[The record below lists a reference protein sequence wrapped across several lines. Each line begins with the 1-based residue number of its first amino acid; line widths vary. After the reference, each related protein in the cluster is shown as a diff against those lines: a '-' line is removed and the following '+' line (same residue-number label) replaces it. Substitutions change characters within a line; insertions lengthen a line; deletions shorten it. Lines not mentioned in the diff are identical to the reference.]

1 MQHRLAQLGKPQH
14 MSERSASG
22 VFAPGEIND
31 APRATAHAIPRL
43 TLLYAPKRQIP
54 PTGNG
59 RGRAV
64 RVYPLQSQARLRR
77 CEPSRAVPCGCVHVV
92 LSRRLEVFLVDVSR
106 TSNKTKC
113 ILVIPRINLIE
124 WQCLS
129 NYRLDST
136 DLAGLLIQ

>member
-1 MQHRLAQLGKPQH
+1 MEVNSSFTSPAERASVQHRLAQLGKPQH

-59 RGRAV
+59 RGGAM
-64 RVYPLQSQARLRR
+64 RVYTLRSQARLRR
-77 CEPSRAVPCGCVHVV
+77 CEASRAVPCGCVHVV
-92 LSRRLEVFLVDVSR
+92 LSRPLEVFIVNVSAR
-106 TSNKTKC
+106 STKQRAYP
-113 ILVIPRINLIE
+113 LYHGLI
-124 WQCLS
+124 
-129 NYRLDST
+129 
-136 DLAGLLIQ
+136 